1 VRSRPGLL
9 FAAALALS
17 ACAGSEGSRY
27 AIQWNAANQIWLAEE
42 SQVQVRQ
49 AQSRVFEDATPEEML
64 EAVVTAF
71 QDAGFQVEVL
81 DPQLGIVTGKK
92 FLPRGGSPDAA
103 YTLYDEEALVVFARA
118 HTFRTW
124 GPFHHRSDLVRLT
137 VTIRQ
142 RNEGQLVVRAAAQMR
157 VTPIEEPLAYQRFFR
172 ALESTLFARRALA
185 DEAG

>member
-1 VRSRPGLL
+1 VALRFGVL
-9 FAAALALS
+9 FACVLALS

-27 AIQWNAANQIWLAEE
+27 AIQWDATDQIWLAEE

-49 AQSRVFEDATPEEML
+49 AQSRVFEDAGSEEML
-64 EAVVTAF
+64 EAVVTTF

-81 DPQLGIVTGKK
+81 DEALGIVTGKK
-92 FLPRGGSPDAA
+92 FQPRGGSRDAA

-137 VTIRQ
+137 VTVRR
-142 RNEGQLVVRAAAQMR
+142 RNERQLVVRAAAQMR
-157 VTPIEEPLAYQRFFR
+157 VSPIEEPLAYQRFFR
-172 ALESTLFARRALA
+172 ALEQTLFARRAIA
-185 DEAG
+185 NEGG